1 MQSDP
6 SMTVEQRNKAL
17 FHRWFG
23 EVWNAGKFETAREV
37 IAGTM
42 RVHGA
47 GGQPV
52 EMGPDGVAGLVR
64 TWRDAFPDGRM
75 DVDGLIAE
83 GGLVAALLTWHGT
96 HEGEFYGAPPS
107 GARVACTSIGIDA
120 IDDGIIVD
128 GWGELDMVGMMQ
140 QMGAF
145 PKVGPGSTAK
155 GSGADWGSGPV
166 VSGPADSD
174 VKAVAA
180 RFAKAMAAGDLSP
193 ELAEGYRE
201 YGPVFGATDAASAD
215 AVLAELRA
223 AMPDLRYVQD
233 EAIVIA
239 EGDLVA
245 IHGVFHGT
253 HTGAPLYGAP
263 ANGAAVTWSQTDM
276 LRVKGDRVTERW
288 VCADTLAIL
297 NQTGPR

>member
-1 MQSDP
+1 
-6 SMTVEQRNKAL
+6 MTVEPSTLERKNKDL

-23 EVWNAGKFETAREV
+23 EVWNAGNYEV
-37 IAGTM
+37 AQQVISPTM

-52 EMGPDGVAGLVR
+52 QMGPDGVSGLVR
-64 TWRDAFPDGRM
+64 TWRDAFPDGHM
-75 DVDGLIAE
+75 TVDGVIAE

-96 HEGEFYGAPPS
+96 HEGEFYGAAPS
-107 GARVACTSIGIDA
+107 GRRVTCTSIGIDGIA
-120 IDDGIIVD
+120 DGIIVD
-128 GWGELDMVGMMQ
+128 GWGELDMAGMMQ

-145 PKVGPGSTAK
+145 PMAGPGATAK
-155 GSGADWGSGPV
+155 GASADWGSGPV
-166 VSGPADSD
+166 TSGPADGD

-180 RFAKAMAAGDLSP
+180 NFAAALAAGDLAAV
-193 ELAEGYRE
+193 LAAGYRE
-201 YGPVFGATDAASAD
+201 YGPVFGATDAAGAQ
-215 AVLAELRA
+215 AVLKVLRS
-223 AMPDLRYVQD
+223 AMPDLRYEQD

-245 IHGVFHGT
+245 IHGVFYGT
-253 HTGAPLYGAP
+253 HTGTPLYGAP
-263 ANGAAVTWSQTDM
+263 AKGSAVTWSQTDL